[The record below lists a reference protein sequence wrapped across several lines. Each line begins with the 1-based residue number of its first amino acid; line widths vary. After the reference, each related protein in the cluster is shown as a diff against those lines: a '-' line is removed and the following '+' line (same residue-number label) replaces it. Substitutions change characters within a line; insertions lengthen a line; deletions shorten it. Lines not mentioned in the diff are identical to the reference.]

1 MAAEYPPFMFG
12 YGAIGK
18 IVAKIQDF
26 PTPDI
31 FSHEFLTHKL
41 GFGRESDRAFIP
53 MAKRIGLLSSNGAPT
68 ALYEKL
74 RDPATTAE
82 AIAEAMRHGYPM
94 LYSRDAEAHELDRKV
109 LAEMVA
115 DITGLVK
122 GHASARA
129 IVGTFFALK
138 ALTADAPAI
147 ARQDDR
153 RRMPERR
160 K

>member
-18 IVAKIQDF
+18 IVAKIQDH
-26 PTPDI
+26 PVPEV
-31 FSHEFLTHKL
+31 FSHEFLSHKL

-53 MAKRIGLLSSNGAPT
+53 MAKRIGLLGADGKPT
-68 ALYEKL
+68 PLYERL
-74 RDPATTAE
+74 REPPHVPA
-82 AIAEAMRHGYPM
+82 AIAEAMKNGYPM
-94 LYSRDAEAHELDRKV
+94 FYGRHADAHELDRKV
-109 LAEMVA
+109 LAELVA

-138 ALTADAPAI
+138 SLAAPAPP
-147 ARQDDR
+147 ATER
-153 RRMPERR
+153 RKVPERR
-160 K
+160 GT